1 MLNFYFST
9 MGPGLSPDPN
19 IYYRTGFF
27 KSAFHSPGCN
37 SVFSLPLPLAIAV
50 ILSYNDIMENIVEMR

>member
-19 IYYRTGFF
+19 IYYRTLISKEMSGSFLF
-27 KSAFHSPGCN
+27 LQADLLKTDDFASVVAWLTGTA
-37 SVFSLPLPLAIAV
+37 SVF
-50 ILSYNDIMENIVEMR
+50 